1 MMPDEEEG
9 EFLQDLE
16 QAVSPA
22 PVADPMQQIETYAS
36 AATETALGNASE
48 TYQPLAE

>member
-9 EFLQDLE
+9 GLLEDLE

-22 PVADPMQQIETYAS
+22 AAVISDYA
-36 AATETALGNASE
+36 N
-48 TYQPLAE
+48 